1 MTREEQYNF
10 FLNMTKVL
18 MYIDETKLNDN
29 QIHEVR
35 EIKKEICSII
45 DVLINSVDKIDIKII
60 DDIKEEIHNYLKYVH
75 EEYYY

>member
-45 DVLINSVDKIDIKII
+45 DVLINSTDKIDIKII